1 MSLLDT
7 PCDVDGWRPP
17 IFITP
22 DDHRRLTAL
31 LPAATGPLGPGAA
44 LLAEEM
50 RRAHVCE
57 PEEMPA
63 HVVRIGSRLR
73 YRDLDARLTREV
85 ILVLPADA
93 DPRLG
98 KLSVLT
104 PDGAALIGLPKEQV
118 FPFPGADGEPRQLI
132 VLEVFNDFL

>member
-1 MSLLDT
+1 MIDFDT
-7 PCDVDGWRPP
+7 EAPTRRPP

-22 DDHRRLTAL
+22 ADHRRLVGL
-31 LPAATGPLGPGAA
+31 LPRASGPLGPGAA

-50 RRAHVCE
+50 TRAHVCE
-57 PEEMPA
+57 EEDMPA
-63 HVVRIGSRLR
+63 HIVRIGSRVR
-73 YRDLDARLTREV
+73 YRDLDQRLTRDV
-85 ILVLPADA
+85 TLVMPIDA
-93 DPRLG
+93 DERWG

-118 FPFPGADGEPRQLI
+118 FPFPGADGEPRRLV